1 MNIHPRSPALE
12 IMFFL
17 YLLLTPAMLLQMPAR
32 PGKLVI
38 TSTPPGARIIIN
50 SQPRTEVTDVTL
62 VVSPGLYKVVVGNC
76 SEQDVQVSSGETKQ
90 VHCP

>member
-1 MNIHPRSPALE
+1 MNIHPMSRALE
-12 IMFFL
+12 IMLFFC
-17 YLLLTPAMLLQMPAR
+17 LLLAPAMALQMPAQ

-50 SQPRTEVTDVTL
+50 GELRTDVTDVTL
-62 VVSPGLYKVVVGNC
+62 VVSPGVYKVVVGSC
-76 SEQDVQVSSGETKQ
+76 SEQTVQISSGETKQ